1 VVVPPCDHLDTS
13 MRDARSGKPISR
25 GAPDMAR
32 FLTVV
37 EIRR

>member
-1 VVVPPCDHLDTS
+1 

-25 GAPDMAR
+25 GAPDVAR